1 MASADQAGPS
11 RSAPHPLGKLARFLL
26 PRLAA
31 LSDRLPEKF
40 FSRGNQLGLDALAC
54 ACALYLAFLLRF
66 EGAIPGP
73 QQAVLWS
80 WMLLLPALR
89 PALLWTLGGYDRIW
103 RFFNLHDALVLGFSS
118 LPPTL
123 FMIVMRYGFGR
134 RSWEAAIPGS
144 VILMELLL
152 FLVLAAGIRALRRMT
167 FESSRRSASAGLR
180 ALVVGNA
187 DTLDAALRHVSS
199 FPDVT
204 VVGLLAPESKL
215 RGLRIAG
222 FSVMDEP
229 GALPR
234 LLASQAVNLVLIAD
248 ASLDSIAETVATATE
263 FGVDVRL
270 LPSAANII
278 RGEVRVSAQPRPET
292 AFVDRAAA
300 LLPPHPDVLR
310 GFRGRTVLVTGAGG
324 SVGSELCRQLA
335 ALSPAALLLLDHDE
349 NAIFEI
355 HRQLSATAEGIRL
368 VPLVGDIRDRARMQ
382 GIFREHRPQ
391 VVLHAAA
398 YKHVPVMESNCCE
411 AILNN
416 VVGTREVADLAI
428 AHGAERFL
436 MISTDKAV
444 RPSSVMG
451 ASKRLAEM
459 VVQARAAS
467 TRGLPGHS
475 PRCACVR
482 FGNVVGSRGSV
493 VPIFLRQIAEGGP
506 LTVTD
511 EDMTRYF
518 MTIPEAVQLVLQAAT
533 LGADG
538 DIYMLDMGDPVK
550 IIHLA
555 RKLIEMSGLRPEKD
569 IEIRIVGARP
579 GEKLYEELWSDGARL
594 RPTDF
599 QRVFAVEADAVSPDF
614 ERALNEL
621 EAAALA
627 RNQSQVLA
635 RLRAFPIG
643 FRGAERTSLA
653 RP

>member
-1 MASADQAGPS
+1 MAGADQTVPS
-11 RSAPHPLGKLARFLL
+11 RSPRNAVGRLGHWLL

-31 LSDRLPEKF
+31 LTDRLPEQLL
-40 FSRGNQLGLDALAC
+40 SRGIQFSLDALAC
-54 ACALYLAFLLRF
+54 ICALYLAFELRF
-66 EGAIPGP
+66 EGAIPP
-73 QQAVLWS
+73 RQQAVMWA
-80 WMLLLPALR
+80 WMLLLPLLR
-89 PALLWTLGGYDRIW
+89 PGLMWALGGYDRIW
-103 RFFNLHDALVLGFSS
+103 RFFNLRDAVVLGVTS

-123 FMIVMRYGFGR
+123 FLLSMRYGLGSR
-134 RSWEAAIPGS
+134 LWETAVPAS

-152 FLVLAAGIRALRRMT
+152 FLLLAAGVRTMRRMT
-167 FESSRRSASAGLR
+167 FESSRRSTAAGRR
-180 ALVVGNA
+180 ALLVGNA

-215 RGLRIAG
+215 HGLRIAG

-234 LLASQAVNLVLIAD
+234 LLASHAVDLVLIAD
-248 ASLDSIAETVATATE
+248 ASLDSIAETVATANE

-278 RGEVRVSAQPRPET
+278 RGEVRVSALPRAEL
-292 AFVDRAAA
+292 AFEDRAAN
-300 LLPPHPDVLR
+300 LLPPHPAVVES
-310 GFRGRTVLVTGAGG
+310 FRGRTVLVTGAGG
-324 SVGSELCRQLA
+324 SIGSELSRQIAGLE
-335 ALSPAALLLLDHDE
+335 PAALLLFDQDE
-349 NAIFEI
+349 NSIFEI
-355 HRQLSATAEGIRL
+355 HQQLSGMANGARI
-368 VPLVGDIRDRARMQ
+368 VPLVGDIRDRGRLQ
-382 GIFREHRPQ
+382 GIFKKYRPQ

-398 YKHVPVMESNCCE
+398 YKHVPVMEHNCCE
-411 AILNN
+411 AVLNN

-428 AHGAERFL
+428 TYGAERFL

-459 VVQARAAS
+459 VVQARAAA
-467 TRGLPGHS
+467 TRGLNGHT

-506 LTVTD
+506 VTVTD

-533 LGADG
+533 LGSDG
-538 DIYMLDMGDPVK
+538 DIYMLDLGDPVK
-550 IIHLA
+550 IIDLA
-555 RKLIEMSGLRPEKD
+555 RKLVELSGLRPEKD

-579 GEKLYEELWSDGARL
+579 GEKLHEEFWAEGACV
-594 RPTDF
+594 RPTSF
-599 QRVFAVEADAVSPDF
+599 QRVLAVDAEPVSADF
-614 ERALNEL
+614 EPALRALE
-621 EAAALA
+621 EAALTRNEAL
-627 RNQSQVLA
+627 VLG
-635 RLRAFPIG
+635 RLQAFPIG
-643 FRGAERTSLA
+643 FRGAERSSLT
-653 RP
+653 RS